1 MKKILR
7 QQDVTV
13 ANVLRCLNELNDENM
28 VYVGTE
34 PPEEVKEGLIW
45 VNPEEITEEPEKI
58 YVGHMVGDIYPVSY
72 TELESGQLVL
82 KGQLVSREI
91 YGVLWAWLQKHPS
104 LLITEQEYTEY
115 LNSSENLCC
124 PYLAQEQQKVTSD
137 CLIITVYSLKQLMI
151 LLKLTNLKL
160 INREI

>member
-124 PYLAQEQQKVTSD
+124 PYFSTGTTESNFRLPNYNGVFLS
-137 CLIITVYSLKQLMI
+137 LIHI
-151 LLKLTNLKL
+151 
-160 INREI
+160 